1 MSEEEKPKKKLSE
14 EDKKKLVDDQNKLVL
29 KLGDDDSA
37 LVVRT
42 NGEIELISRD
52 LQGKEDNY
60 LGDLE
65 DLNKTFT
72 LVLAFAAALENEKL
86 YNGIFQN
93 LNHVLHRQWNK
104 LPPEEKE
111 RIKDIRMQDL
121 LNPDED
127 DKKNMD
133 KKIAEKQEWL
143 SRWKDELDRG
153 RAQLEDYMNQHP
165 DERDVGGP
173 FGPEMMEPPRRKRKK
188 LNPLAKLK
196 DMNWNPNDETLKAN
210 RVDGPHSAFRG
221 DWNLD
226 SPPQEED

>member
-1 MSEEEKPKKKLSE
+1 MSEEESKKE
-14 EDKKKLVDDQNKLVL
+14 PDKKKLVDDQNKLIL

-72 LVLAFAAALENEKL
+72 LVLAFAAALENEQL

-104 LPPEEKE
+104 LPPEEKA
-111 RIKDIRMQDL
+111 RIKEIRMHHL
-121 LNPDED
+121 LNPDEN
-127 DKKNMD
+127 DKKNVD
-133 KKIAEKQEWL
+133 KRIADKQEWL
-143 SRWKDELDRG
+143 ARWRDEIERG
-153 RAQLEDYMNQHP
+153 RAQLEEYMHQHP
-165 DERDVGGP
+165 DERDAEGP
-173 FGPEMMEPPRRKRKK
+173 FGPEMGPRRRKRKK
-188 LNPLAKLK
+188 RNPLAKLK
-196 DMNWNPNDETLKAN
+196 DIAWNPYDVTLKAN
-210 RVDGPHSAFRG
+210 RVDGRHSPFKG

-226 SPPQEED
+226 DPPKEED

>member
-1 MSEEEKPKKKLSE
+1 MSEEEKPKKE
-14 EDKKKLVDDQNKLVL
+14 PDKRKLVEDQNKLIL

-72 LVLAFAAALENEKL
+72 LVLAFAAALENEQL
-86 YNGIFQN
+86 YHNIFQD
-93 LNHVLHRQWNK
+93 LNRVLHRQWDK
-104 LPPEEKE
+104 LPPEEKS

-127 DKKNMD
+127 DKKNLD
-133 KKIAEKQEWL
+133 KKIADKQEWL
-143 SRWKDELDRG
+143 NKWRDEIDRG
-153 RAQLEDYMNQHP
+153 REQLEQYMNQHP
-165 DERDVGGP
+165 DERDAAGP
-173 FGPEMMEPPRRKRKK
+173 FGPEMHMQGPRKKRKK
-188 LNPLAKLK
+188 RNPLAKLK
-196 DMNWNPNDETLKAN
+196 DVNWNPYDETLKAY
-210 RVDGPHSAFRG
+210 RVDGRHSPFKG
-221 DWNLD
+221 NYKLD
-226 SPPQEED
+226 APPDEED

>member
-1 MSEEEKPKKKLSE
+1 MSEEKKPKKDP
-14 EDKKKLVDDQNKLVL
+14 DKNKLVL

-72 LVLAFAAALENEKL
+72 LVLAFAAALENEQL

-93 LNHVLHRQWNK
+93 LNHVLHRQWDK
-104 LPPEEKE
+104 LPPEEKA
-111 RIKDIRMQDL
+111 RIKDIRMHHL
-121 LNPDED
+121 LDPDED
-127 DKKNMD
+127 DKKNID
-133 KKIAEKQEWL
+133 KRISEKQEWL
-143 SRWKDELDRG
+143 NRWKDELDRG

-165 DERDVGGP
+165 DERDVAGP
-173 FGPEMMEPPRRKRKK
+173 FGSEQPMEGPRRKRKK
-188 LNPLAKLK
+188 VNPLAKLK
-196 DMNWNPNDETLKAN
+196 DVEWNPNDETLKAN
-210 RVDGPHSAFRG
+210 RVDGPHSAFKG

-226 SPPQEED
+226 SPPAEE

>member
-1 MSEEEKPKKKLSE
+1 MSEEEKPKKDPDE
-14 EDKKKLVDDQNKLVL
+14 NKLVL

-52 LQGKEDNY
+52 LHGKEDNY

-72 LVLAFAAALENEKL
+72 LVLAFAAALENEQL

-93 LNHVLHRQWNK
+93 LNHVLNRQWDR
-104 LPPEEKE
+104 LPPEEKA
-111 RIKDIRMQDL
+111 RIKDIRMHHL
-121 LNPDED
+121 LHPDED
-127 DKKNMD
+127 DKKNID

-143 SRWKDELDRG
+143 ARWKEEIERG
-153 RAQLEDYMNQHP
+153 RAQLEEYMNQHP
-165 DERDVGGP
+165 DERDMGGP
-173 FGPEMMEPPRRKRKK
+173 FGPEMEGPRRKRKK
-188 LNPLAKLK
+188 RNPLAKMK
-196 DMNWNPNDETLKAN
+196 DVAWNPYDETLKVN
-210 RVDGPHSAFRG
+210 RVDGRHSPFKG

-226 SPPQEED
+226 DPPKEED

>member
-1 MSEEEKPKKKLSE
+1 MSEEEKPKKE
-14 EDKKKLVDDQNKLVL
+14 PDKRKLVEDQNKLIL

-72 LVLAFAAALENEKL
+72 LVLAFAAALENEQL
-86 YNGIFQN
+86 YHNIFQN
-93 LNHVLHRQWNK
+93 LNRVLHRQWDK
-104 LPPEEKE
+104 LPPEEKS

-127 DKKNMD
+127 DKKNID
-133 KKIAEKQEWL
+133 KNIANKQEWL
-143 SRWKDELDRG
+143 NKWREEIDRG
-153 RAQLEDYMNQHP
+153 REQLEQYMNQHP
-165 DERDVGGP
+165 DERDGP
-173 FGPEMMEPPRRKRKK
+173 FSSENRPYDEMETRRRKKK
-188 LNPLAKLK
+188 KKVNPLNKLK
-196 DMNWNPNDETLKAN
+196 NINWNPRDESLTAHFK
-210 RVDGPHSAFRG
+210 DFRA
-221 DWNLD
+221 DA
-226 SPPQEED
+226 PPDEED

>member
-1 MSEEEKPKKKLSE
+1 MSEEEKPKKDSDEKE
-14 EDKKKLVDDQNKLVL
+14 LVL
-29 KLGDDDSA
+29 KLGEDDSA

-72 LVLAFAAALENEKL
+72 LVLAFAAALENEQL

-93 LNHVLHRQWNK
+93 LNHVLHRQWNR

-111 RIKDIRMQDL
+111 RIKDIRMHHL
-121 LNPDED
+121 LHPDED

-133 KKIAEKQEWL
+133 KRIADKQEWL
-143 SRWKDELDRG
+143 ARWKEEIERG
-153 RAQLEDYMNQHP
+153 RAQLEEYMSQHP
-165 DERDVGGP
+165 DERDMGP
-173 FGPEMMEPPRRKRKK
+173 FGPEMEGPRRKKRKK
-188 LNPLAKLK
+188 INPLVK
-196 DMNWNPNDETLKAN
+196 
-210 RVDGPHSAFRG
+210 
-221 DWNLD
+221 
-226 SPPQEED
+226 